1 MALHESAEDYLEALY
16 LLQKSYQRYVQSILQ
31 IFSDT
36 VNQVLRIWID
46 EKMVQKDDKGILS
59 LTQKGSECAKEIYE
73 KHCFSYELL
82 VSAGIDDKLA
92 QKEVCKMEHDL
103 SEESFQKLKELFK
116 NMNAPRNR

>member
-1 MALHESAEDYLEALY
+1 MV
-16 LLQKSYQRYVQSILQ
+16 KIL
-31 IFSDT
+31 
-36 VNQVLRIWID
+36 ID
-46 EKMVQKDDKGILS
+46 EKMVQKDDKGIFS

-92 QKEVCKMEHDL
+92 QKEVCKIEHDL

>member
-1 MALHESAEDYLEALY
+1 MV
-16 LLQKSYQRYVQSILQ
+16 KIL
-31 IFSDT
+31 
-36 VNQVLRIWID
+36 ID
-46 EKMVQKDDKGILS
+46 EKMVQKDDKGIFS
-59 LTQKGSECAKEIYE
+59 LTQIGRACAKEIYE
-73 KHCFSYELL
+73 KDCFSSELL

>member
-1 MALHESAEDYLEALY
+1 MV
-16 LLQKSYQRYVQSILQ
+16 KIL
-31 IFSDT
+31 
-36 VNQVLRIWID
+36 ID
-46 EKMVQKDDKGILS
+46 EKMVQKDDKG
-59 LTQKGSECAKEIYE
+59 AKEIYE

>member
-1 MALHESAEDYLEALY
+1 MV
-16 LLQKSYQRYVQSILQ
+16 KIL
-31 IFSDT
+31 
-36 VNQVLRIWID
+36 ID
-46 EKMVQKDDKGILS
+46 EKMVQKDDKGIFS
-59 LTQKGSECAKEIYE
+59 LTQKGSECANEIYE

-82 VSAGIDDKLA
+82 DSAGIDDKLA

>member
-1 MALHESAEDYLEALY
+1 MKNIA
-16 LLQKSYQRYVQSILQ
+16 
-31 IFSDT
+31 
-36 VNQVLRIWID
+36 
-46 EKMVQKDDKGILS
+46 
-59 LTQKGSECAKEIYE
+59 
-73 KHCFSYELL
+73 YELL

>member
-1 MALHESAEDYLEALY
+1 MV
-16 LLQKSYQRYVQSILQ
+16 KIL
-31 IFSDT
+31 
-36 VNQVLRIWID
+36 ID

-59 LTQKGSECAKEIYE
+59 LTQKCAKEIYE

>member
-1 MALHESAEDYLEALY
+1 M
-16 LLQKSYQRYVQSILQ
+16 K
-31 IFSDT
+31 
-36 VNQVLRIWID
+36 
-46 EKMVQKDDKGILS
+46 
-59 LTQKGSECAKEIYE
+59 

>member
-1 MALHESAEDYLEALY
+1 MV
-16 LLQKSYQRYVQSILQ
+16 KIL
-31 IFSDT
+31 
-36 VNQVLRIWID
+36 ID
-46 EKMVQKDDKGILS
+46 EKMVQKDDKCIFS
-59 LTQKGSECAKEIYE
+59 LTQKGSECAKEIFE
-73 KHCFSYELL
+73 INCFSYELL